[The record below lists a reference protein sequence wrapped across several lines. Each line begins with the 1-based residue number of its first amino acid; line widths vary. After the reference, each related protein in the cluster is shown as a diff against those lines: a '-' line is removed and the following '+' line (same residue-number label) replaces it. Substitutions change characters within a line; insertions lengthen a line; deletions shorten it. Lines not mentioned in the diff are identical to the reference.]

1 VATAGQFRPRVAVMR
16 EANRLVVIG
25 VGGVFGAL
33 SRAGI
38 SELFGSASIELGDQS
53 ANFPW
58 ATLTVNV
65 IGALLI
71 GVLAVALATDGD
83 SYRRP
88 FLITGFL
95 GGFTTFSALALE
107 AADLIDHNMWPTA
120 VLYLAVT
127 VGAGLI
133 AVQAGIRVTQR
144 VVKP

>member
-1 VATAGQFRPRVAVMR
+1 MR

-38 SELFGSASIELGDQS
+38 SEFFGSASIELGDQS

-58 ATLTVNV
+58 ETLTVNV
-65 IGALLI
+65 LGAFLI
-71 GVLAVALATDGD
+71 GVLAVALVADGD

-88 FLITGFL
+88 LLITGFL

-127 VGAGLI
+127 VGAGLV
-133 AVQAGIRVTQR
+133 AVQLGIKITRR
-144 VVKP
+144 MVKP

>member
-1 VATAGQFRPRVAVMR
+1 MR

-38 SELFGSASIELGDQS
+38 SEFFGSPSIELGDQS

-65 IGALLI
+65 LGAFLI
-71 GVLAVALATDGD
+71 GVLAVALVADGD

-127 VGAGLI
+127 VGAGLV
-133 AVQAGIRVTQR
+133 AVQFGIRITR
-144 VVKP
+144 RMVKP